1 VDKSYDAGKFVG
13 QQMLLAA
20 AKGNWAQVVE
30 LDNRLDP
37 NNDSM
42 MDGYN
47 DGIYET
53 LENNTGGVDSK
64 VLEAVIAYVDQY
76 RNRGIN

>member
-1 VDKSYDAGKFVG
+1 MDKSYDAGKFVG